1 MQDSMKQ
8 SNQENQNN
16 NIYLSEYDKQMIEKY
31 QSEIKG
37 GILTIQQNPDL
48 KSLNF
53 INTLKINQL
62 QLYECKHIVPQLDSQ
77 TIKELKTMD
86 CKIQSVKDF
95 QLENLEVLAIYNN
108 QAKLESNTLAQE
120 IVWFQKLKELTLFK
134 YITDFSP
141 LSQLIGLTK
150 LNLWSCDLHCTEA
163 LRPLINLQD
172 LCLNCNNID
181 ITNVQYLTNL
191 TILQLASC
199 NLVNVDTLRPLK
211 KLKSLSIY
219 NNKIVYLQPLI
230 ELKQLSGLMA
240 DRNKIIDTDSIQQH
254 PNFNH
259 FDIGVQ
265 KQPTQDELKVANMIK
280 DINSPITS
288 LKQINEKSNHIKD
301 KNTVFRK
308 KITQQLQQSH
318 NSHVQFVARVTLLFQ
333 KINVFDGCQ

>member
-1 MQDSMKQ
+1 MNFTINPRWARPQSPQFFSSLDIQHSYFEWKLWSVNYILNKILLKYLRPSQNKLTHSFSALISFSIPKQ
-8 SNQENQNN
+8 
-16 NIYLSEYDKQMIEKY
+16 L
-31 QSEIKG
+31 
-37 GILTIQQNPDL
+37 L
-48 KSLNF
+48 
-53 INTLKINQL
+53 
-62 QLYECKHIVPQLDSQ
+62 
-77 TIKELKTMD
+77 
-86 CKIQSVKDF
+86 
-95 QLENLEVLAIYNN
+95 
-108 QAKLESNTLAQE
+108 
-120 IVWFQKLKELTLFK
+120 LFK

-141 LSQLIGLTK
+141 LSQLIGLNK

-172 LCLNCNNID
+172 LCLNCNDID
-181 ITNVQYLTNL
+181 ITKVQYLTNL

-240 DRNKIIDTDSIQQH
+240 DRNKIIDTDSIQLH

-265 KQPTQDELKVANMIK
+265 KQPTQDELKVANMMK

-308 KITQQLQQSH
+308 KITQQFQQSH
-318 NSHVQFVARVTLLFQ
+318 NSHVQFVARVALLFQ